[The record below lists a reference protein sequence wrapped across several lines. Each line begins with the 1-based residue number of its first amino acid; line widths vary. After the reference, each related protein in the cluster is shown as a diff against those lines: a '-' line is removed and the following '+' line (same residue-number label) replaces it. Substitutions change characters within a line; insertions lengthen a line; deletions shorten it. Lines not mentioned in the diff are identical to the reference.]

1 MLQRPLENAKQDDG
15 PTHSALKRCKLGVD
29 RVEVA
34 HSAERLKPSA
44 DDRRPIQPGTQRDE
58 AIPNCFGQTVEC
70 DYLSFLRAH
79 EATQV
84 TCPCLLPGVNHP
96 LNVHIQLGARCL
108 SVEP

>member
-1 MLQRPLENAKQDDG
+1 MDPSRVSIYLDDIDTYRENGDE
-15 PTHSALKRCKLGVD
+15 
-29 RVEVA
+29 RVAVA

-58 AIPNCFGQTVEC
+58 AIPNCFDQTVEC

-84 TCPCLLPGVNHP
+84 TCPYLLPGVNHP
-96 LNVHIQLGARCL
+96 LNVHI
-108 SVEP
+108 